1 MATVVLLTR
10 VNLKEES
17 MLLLPEMSF
26 VPTEGDS
33 FPRLISPEAHRS
45 SSDDPPLLGLSRVH
59 WLALKEKVQR
69 SERAELRSN
78 PPWMNRRSESGS

>member
-33 FPRLISPEAHRS
+33 SPRLISPEAH
-45 SSDDPPLLGLSRVH
+45 LLKLKLIENLFAESTNIFGKIGNFPRES
-59 WLALKEKVQR
+59 WLKHFDILEMMKKQME
-69 SERAELRSN
+69 E
-78 PPWMNRRSESGS
+78 

>member
-33 FPRLISPEAHRS
+33 FPRLISPEAH
-45 SSDDPPLLGLSRVH
+45 LLKLKLIENLFAESTKIGKLENWKLS
-59 WLALKEKVQR
+59 QR
-69 SERAELRSN
+69 KLTETF
-78 PPWMNRRSESGS
+78 